1 MKKKHLENNA
11 KRLQWILHLILKI
24 TDKIC
29 FSFFLDTLL
38 NLSGGTFFNTI
49 GSIVW
54 TLANHASGIN
64 SAHTTWHQATKTR
77 QHQKL

>member
-1 MKKKHLENNA
+1 MLGNSFIK
-11 KRLQWILHLILKI
+11 LQWILHLIHEI
-24 TDKIC
+24 IDKIC
-29 FSFFLDTLL
+29 LFFLNTLL

-64 SAHTTWHQATKTR
+64 SAQTTWHQATKR
-77 QHQKL
+77 R